1 TNPLYPDM
9 YVREFLSFTAGLYHL
24 TQKKKKIS
32 EVIDMVGLSAEVN
45 KKIGALSKGYKQR
58 VGLARALLSDPEVL
72 ILDEP
77 TSGLDPNQLLEIRN
91 IIIRLGQEKTVLLST
106 HIMQEV
112 ESVCERAIIINKGK
126 IVADDVIANL
136 ERDGSEEILI
146 VEFEQEVSKSILLQ
160 LEGVRNIVQ
169 KATFIWHISS
179 QESEKTKKSLWQLTL
194 QNNLNIV
201 SLQSSKTSLEDLF
214 RKLTN

>member
-91 IIIRLGQEKTVLLST
+91 IIIRLGQEKTVLLSS
-106 HIMQEV
+106 HIMPEV
-112 ESVCERAIIINKGK
+112 ESVCERAIIIDKGK

-146 VEFEQEVSKSILLQ
+146 KKQRSYGISPAKNRRKPRKVCGNLLC
-160 LEGVRNIVQ
+160 RI
-169 KATFIWHISS
+169 I
-179 QESEKTKKSLWQLTL
+179 
-194 QNNLNIV
+194 
-201 SLQSSKTSLEDLF
+201 
-214 RKLTN
+214 